1 MPRYTFHYAG
11 PNVTLC
17 EDHPSEIMVRNEAR
31 ESAREVF
38 QEGLLSE
45 WDMADWKLTV
55 TDTSGRTICEVPIAQ
70 SAFAE
75 LRSEISN

>member
-1 MPRYTFHYAG
+1 MPRFTFHYAG

-17 EDHPSEIMVRNEAR
+17 EDHPSEIMVCREAR
-31 ESAREVF
+31 ASAREVF

-55 TDTSGRTICEVPIAQ
+55 TDTSGKTICEVPIAQ
-70 SAFAE
+70 SAFAAS
-75 LRSEISN
+75 RSQISN